1 MMVELKY
8 ANSVLVAVPN
18 DVALENLAQVLNDNG
33 VTAALSDWR
42 SGAAYGSVVAN
53 EPT

>member
-1 MMVELKY
+1 MVVELKY
-8 ANSVLVAVPN
+8 ADPVLIAVPN

-33 VTAALSDWR
+33 VAAALSDWR
-42 SGAAYGSVVAN
+42 SGAASGSVVAN